1 MQLML
6 DEDLIGEGVAFFL
19 EGRMHE
25 DVIFLLELVESLM
38 VLR

>member
-6 DEDLIGEGVAFFL
+6 DEDLVGECVAFFL
-19 EGRMHE
+19 EGLMHE
-25 DVIFLLELVESLM
+25 SVIFLPELVESLM